1 MTDIKPKTAY
11 IEIDCSIDYFFDE
24 WEDNGDN
31 IGVEPTQED
40 YDKFCLSVA
49 EDYFYDMRSDIYN
62 ICLKEHN

>member
-11 IEIDCSIDYFFDE
+11 IEIDCFIDDFFDE

-40 YDKFCLSVA
+40 YDKWALSTA
-49 EDYFYDMRSDIYN
+49 MGFFERYRYELDNY
-62 ICLKEHN
+62 LKLK

>member
-11 IEIDCSIDYFFDE
+11 IEIDCSIDYFFNE

-40 YDKFCLSVA
+40 YDKWALCNATGFL
-49 EDYFYDMRSDIYN
+49 EWHRFELDNY
-62 ICLKEHN
+62 LKLK